1 NLIFYTLVLRA
12 GALFFVPKFRHVY
25 SPVKIIVFSLE
36 ILVVIAYIFAF
47 SLTGDHGYFVTVSTI
62 FPAWIASSFF
72 ILIPYFIVEFGIS
85 LHKGERLLPA
95 LTGGVLLLADSV
107 FAGNFALE
115 TRLIPPNLAVLGSET
130 ISSVVRQPGLVSLGS
145 FSSLVVTG
153 AGVLFYVSILAYV
166 AVSQVEITRY
176 QGKYTF
182 ALLIMLI
189 GNAVLV
195 GWTFLFLVNQ
205 ITNMFWILSVPGI
218 LLPLLLLV
226 GFHGRQK

>member
-1 NLIFYTLVLRA
+1 MKIYPIRFAIALAACVSLFALYLVFVTHFLSVLRQPLGIIENLIFYTLVLRA

-145 FSSLVVTG
+145 FSSLVVT
-153 AGVLFYVSILAYV
+153 
-166 AVSQVEITRY
+166 
-176 QGKYTF
+176 
-182 ALLIMLI
+182 
-189 GNAVLV
+189 
-195 GWTFLFLVNQ
+195 
-205 ITNMFWILSVPGI
+205 
-218 LLPLLLLV
+218 
-226 GFHGRQK
+226 